1 MIFPFNSRFG
11 DFPATF
17 DDTCRVIIESSS
29 DWVSNISPLAK
40 VFENLA
46 KCGHCLPLFDDPVSE
61 SVFVQKY

>member
-1 MIFPFNSRFG
+1 M
-11 DFPATF
+11 T
-17 DDTCRVIIESSS
+17 RVESSS

-61 SVFVQKY
+61 SVCVQKYFRCRNAIH